1 MPVGNVFDGFVVVPD
16 DIIFGKISGFPG
28 YSIGGRHVEFGWI
41 VYKVCNSVYK
51 NIPSA
56 CTFMDKII

>member
-41 VYKVCNSVYK
+41 V
-51 NIPSA
+51 
-56 CTFMDKII
+56 